1 MYICYYNLNDF
12 CFFSCFICS
21 RTPGSRQPSPADE
34 TISRPQM
41 LLDPTTNN
49 FHQQHFQH
57 MLNQSTNMDMPYHPP
72 LHHQMQGPV
81 MNGGLQVPQV

>member
-1 MYICYYNLNDF
+1 MIHV
-12 CFFSCFICS
+12 FFS

-34 TISRPQM
+34 TISRPQQM

-57 MLNQSTNMDMPYHPP
+57 MLNTNTNMDMPYHPP